1 MSRLAILLIRAYQKL
16 ISPLKGPTCR
26 FLPTCSQY
34 ALEAFSKYGF
44 CKGGYLAVKR
54 VLCCHPLHPGGYDP
68 LI

>member
-1 MSRLAILLIRAYQKL
+1 MSRLAVLMIVVYQKL
-16 ISPLKGPTCR
+16 VSPFKGPTCR
-26 FLPTCSQY
+26 FFPTCSQY

-44 CKGGYLAVKR
+44 CKGVYLSVKR